1 MFLSQNRLK
10 AKIFLSL
17 LKTKALKSLLLN
29 AKKSSYDVFD
39 VSLWSGSYSKPLLLT
54 PWGSLKKKDQ
64 MG

>member
-39 VSLWSGSYSKPLLLT
+39 VSL
-54 PWGSLKKKDQ
+54 
-64 MG
+64 